1 MLCTARPTIDFSSPC
16 DSAALSDAYIET
28 LVETVFAGLER
39 QPKPAR
45 HKSNRSTQVTT
56 MK

>member
-45 HKSNRSTQVTT
+45 RRANRSTQVTT